1 MGTAQTSPE
10 QCTIPVTGMTC
21 AACSARIQ
29 RTLER
34 REGVSAA
41 NVNLM
46 TGAATVTYDPAATTP
61 EDLVAA
67 IRATGY
73 GAELPRPG
81 ESAESLVAL
90 QDTAR
95 GAEIAEL
102 KGKLAVSLAAGGLA
116 AIVSAPLMV
125 ATEHARDP
133 LSAFMAP
140 LTAVLSTG
148 LNLLL
153 EATGTHVDFAG
164 VRGSLGLFAV
174 SLAYGI
180 FVSAVGGAIGTGLAH
195 RHARLARPTPITA
208 APTAPPPAAEPTATV
223 ESRPVAPP
231 SHI

>member
-46 TGAATVTYDPAATTP
+46 TGAATVTYDPATTTP
-61 EDLVAA
+61 QDLVAA

-125 ATEHARDP
+125 ATDHARDP
-133 LSAFMAP
+133 LSAFMRRSP
-140 LTAVLSTG
+140 RWCG
-148 LNLLL
+148 
-153 EATGTHVDFAG
+153 
-164 VRGSLGLFAV
+164 GS
-174 SLAYGI
+174 
-180 FVSAVGGAIGTGLAH
+180 
-195 RHARLARPTPITA
+195 RHGRTT
-208 APTAPPPAAEPTATV
+208 
-223 ESRPVAPP
+223 
-231 SHI
+231 